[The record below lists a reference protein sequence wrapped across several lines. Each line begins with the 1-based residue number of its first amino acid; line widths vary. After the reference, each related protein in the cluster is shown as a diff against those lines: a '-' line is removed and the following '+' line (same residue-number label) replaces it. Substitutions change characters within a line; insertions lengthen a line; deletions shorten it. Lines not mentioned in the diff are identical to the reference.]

1 MCKSG
6 RLHAS
11 YPERS
16 GILQATLHQLT
27 LVLVLALAGCS
38 TILPPDNKAITRIGE
53 NASYPPIKRAQQSEG
68 DTLVLLAFS
77 GGGTRAAALSYG
89 VMQELRDTL
98 IQSNGE
104 TVRLLDEVDTI
115 SSVSGGSF
123 TAAYYGL
130 YRDRLFEDYE
140 KDFLRQGVQQALIT
154 QLFNPM
160 HWIRSGFYG
169 FNRTEMAIDY
179 YNRIMFDGATFADM
193 AKNGPPYIVINAT
206 DLGNGLRFSFSRAM
220 FDLICTDLGSYPVAR
235 AVTASSAVPVAFP
248 PVVLTN
254 HASECEV
261 DAQQEW
267 QMLQELA
274 PDTAVQR
281 RIVDG
286 LKSYRDSQN
295 RKYIHLV
302 DGGVA
307 DNLGLRVMIDRVES
321 LNAQRLHALAHEHP
335 GSILV
340 ILVNAEVSPERLIE
354 KSYGTPSLS
363 VTMDAVTSAQFESY
377 NRETLDRF
385 RDMMTALSEASA
397 EDGLPTRTYFSQV
410 SFKHIKSTEIN
421 RMLNALPTALEL
433 DDIDVDRLIL
443 AGRLILRNEPAFQA
457 FKQEHHASLAE
468 GAITEEALC
477 RYFDHPTCSGTHRPG
492 SQGR

>member
-1 MCKSG
+1 MCKAG
-6 RLHAS
+6 VFRVLRDKIKELPRPALRLPA
-11 YPERS
+11 
-16 GILQATLHQLT
+16 LALMLT
-27 LVLVLALAGCS
+27 LAGCS
-38 TILPPDNKAITRIGE
+38 TIIPPDNEAITRIDE
-53 NASYPPIKRAQQSEG
+53 NAGYRPGTTRAQKSG
-68 DTLVLLAFS
+68 DDTLVMLAFS

-98 IQSNGE
+98 IQSEGA

-140 KDFLRQGVQQALIT
+140 QDFLRQGVQQALVR

-160 HWIRSGFYG
+160 HWIRSGFKG

-179 YNRIMFDGATFADM
+179 YDRIMFHGATFADM
-193 AKNGPPYIVINAT
+193 AKNGPPFIAINAT
-206 DLGNGLRFSFSRAM
+206 DLGNGLRFTFSQGM

-248 PVVLTN
+248 PVVLKN
-254 HASECEV
+254 HAADCEISENS
-261 DAQQEW
+261 EW
-267 QMLQELA
+267 RLLRQLA
-274 PDTAVQR
+274 PGTAVQSR
-281 RIVDG
+281 VIDG
-286 LKSYRDSQN
+286 LKSYRDAKH

-307 DNLGLRVMIDRVES
+307 DNLGLRVMIDRVENFS
-321 LNAQRLHALAHEHP
+321 EQQLLAISNKHP
-335 GSILV
+335 GNILV
-340 ILVNAEVSPERLIE
+340 ILVNAQVSPERLIE
-354 KSYGTPSLS
+354 KSYGTPSLGA
-363 VTMDAVTSAQFESY
+363 TLNAVSSAQFENY

-385 RDMMTALSEASA
+385 KQLLVKLETAATEAG
-397 EDGLPTRTYFSQV
+397 EPTKTYFSQV
-410 SFKHIKSTEIN
+410 SFEHVKSREIN
-421 RMLNALPTALEL
+421 RVLNALPTTLEL

-457 FKQEHHASLAE
+457 FKQDNQASLSPD
-468 GAITEEALC
+468 AISEESLC
-477 RYFDHPTCSGTHRPG
+477 RYFDHPSCTPAP
-492 SQGR
+492 